1 MGYEGIPKKRR
12 LYVDDSGRQVP
23 LDFRGGASHYYMVAS
38 SGTLLGDGHLTVT
51 GTQFK
56 PTSVVTATY
65 NEGSAGTSPLA
76 IELGD
81 GTITFQGDNEL
92 SRVTTMLIS
101 ITLWLTWWCRQCSES
116 CTKN

>member
-12 LYVDDSGRQVP
+12 LYVDDSGHQVP

-56 PTSVVTATY
+56 PTSVVTAAY
-65 NEGSAGTSPLA
+65 NESSAGTSPLA

-81 GTITFQGDNEL
+81 GTITFQGDNDANFYYTVVNL
-92 SRVTTMLIS
+92 VV
-101 ITLWLTWWCRQCSES
+101 
-116 CTKN
+116 